1 MKIKQYFDYY
11 PEWDEMAK
19 EFMANDSVYQAQTL
33 NEIGDTFKRW
43 TKNEEKTAT
52 HIQLLEIAEELDDD
66 GRWFIKTLC
75 DYMECKAE
83 SEDKE

>member
-19 EFMANDSVYQAQTL
+19 EFMDNDSVYQAQTL
-33 NEIGDTFKRW
+33 NAIGDTFKRW
-43 TKNEEKTAT
+43 TKNKEKTAT

-66 GRWFIKTLC
+66 GRWFVKTLC
-75 DYMECKAE
+75 EYMDGNAE
-83 SEDKE
+83 SEE